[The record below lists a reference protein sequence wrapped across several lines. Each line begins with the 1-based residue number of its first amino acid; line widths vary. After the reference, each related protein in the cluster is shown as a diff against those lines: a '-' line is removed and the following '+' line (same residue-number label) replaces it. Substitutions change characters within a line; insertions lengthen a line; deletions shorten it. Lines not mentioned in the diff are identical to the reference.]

1 MKLSEKQMAF
11 SHKVGIF
18 LLWIFVHPGWTV
30 TIGEVWRPQR
40 LQRIYYKEGK
50 AKTLYS
56 KHTKKLAIDL
66 NLFKNGRYITNK
78 EKYRPLGEF
87 WEKCLGGRWGGR
99 FDVKK
104 EDYDKKVGWDPFH
117 FEYFK

>member
-18 LLWIFVHPGWTV
+18 ILWIYTHPGWTV
-30 TIGEVWRPQR
+30 TIGEVLRPQK
-40 LQRIYYKEGK
+40 LQDIYYKEGK
-50 AKTLYS
+50 TKTLYS

-66 NLFKNGRYITNK
+66 NLFKDGRYITNK

-87 WEKCLGGRWGGR
+87 WEKCLEGRWGGR
-99 FDVKK
+99 FGVKK
-104 EDYDKKVGWDPFH
+104 KDYDKKVGWDARH